1 LYTAIGII
9 DVQLKMQISLLKKNI
24 IANFAGSICQAIM
37 GLVFVPLYIKF
48 IGIESWGLI
57 GIFATLQAIFGLL
70 DIGLSSTLNR
80 EMARLSV
87 LSGREQEM
95 RNLVRTLEVI
105 YWGIAIFVGIIV
117 ISLSPFIAHHWIKAE
132 RLSPKTIEQALL
144 IMGFVIALQMPIG
157 FYSGGLMGLQRQVLL
172 NVINV
177 IMSTLRGAGAVLILW
192 LISPT
197 IQAFFLWQIIISTT
211 NTFLLSRFLWRRLP
225 LSKKRA
231 VFQKQLL
238 KGIWRFAAGMSGISI
253 LAVILTQ
260 LDKIILSK
268 MLSLEMFGYYTL
280 ASVVAMSLGR
290 LFTPVFYSIYP
301 RFTQLVSLDDQEG
314 LRQLYHKSCQFMAVL
329 ILPVAIVIALF
340 SHEILFIWT
349 QNQATADKTYLIV
362 SILICGTA
370 LNGLMNLPYALQL
383 ASGWTRLSFLKNVI
397 AVALVIPLIIY
408 MTAHYGAIG
417 AAIAWPVLNMGYVLF
432 EIPIMHRRLLRKEKW
447 RWYWQD
453 VCIPLVVVM
462 FLAGL
467 GRIFVGGQMPQF
479 IMVLN
484 LVVISVL
491 TFGITVIITPA
502 TRGFLFEQ
510 LLKIKLVSEKTNR
523 NT

>member
-1 LYTAIGII
+1 
-9 DVQLKMQISLLKKNI
+9 MQKSPLKKNI
-24 IANFAGSICQAIM
+24 TANFAGSICQAIM

-48 IGIESWGLI
+48 LGIESWGLI

-105 YWGIAIFVGIIV
+105 YWGVAIFVGIVV
-117 ISLSPFIAHHWIKAE
+117 ISLSPFIAHHWINPGQ
-132 RLSPKTIEQALL
+132 LSPEIIEQALL

-177 IMSTLRGAGAVLILW
+177 SMSTLRGTGAVLILW

-197 IQAFFLWQIIISTT
+197 IQAFFLWQIIISTI
-211 NTFLLSRFLWRRLP
+211 NTILLARFLWRRLP
-225 LSKKRA
+225 LCEKRA

-238 KGIWRFAAGMSGISI
+238 KGIWKFAAGMSGISI
-253 LAVILTQ
+253 LTVILTQ

-290 LFTPVFYSIYP
+290 LFTPVFYSVYP
-301 RFTQLVSLDDQEG
+301 RFTQLVSLDDQDG

-340 SHEILFIWT
+340 SHEILLFWT

-370 LNGLMNLPYALQL
+370 INGIMHLPYALQL
-383 ASGWTRLSFLKNVI
+383 AFGWTSLSFYKNVI
-397 AVALVIPLIIY
+397 ALVLVVPLIIY
-408 MTAHYGAIG
+408 MTTHYGAIG
-417 AAIAWPVLNMGYVLF
+417 AASVWFVLNMSYILF
-432 EIPIMHRRLLRKEKW
+432 EIPIIHHRLLRKEKW

-453 VCIPLVVVM
+453 VCVPLVVCTFV
-462 FLAGL
+462 AGI
-467 GRIFVGGQMPQF
+467 GRIFIREPISQF
-479 IMVLN
+479 IMLQYIII
-484 LVVISVL
+484 LLVL
-491 TFGITVIITPA
+491 TLGITAIATPT
-502 TRGFLFEQ
+502 TRSWLFGQ
-510 LLKIKLVSEKTNR
+510 LLKIKLV
-523 NT
+523 